1 MSTTS
6 DFTPKQ
12 TEKLRLA
19 RWRYAKD
26 MHAHALALRDTIQ
39 KMRKMQRAMKRTVV
53 RVAGKGKMDL
63 LTRYDFEPRGSIEYQ
78 LEHLD
83 EVQVPGF
90 EDVEALAETILQDTS
105 LLVGSSRP
113 MTLPYEN
120 GAENDMPEAVRGSAY
135 DPHEASTESESE
147 ASSASDSDNEVID
160 VDDD

>member
-120 GAENDMPEAVRGSAY
+120 GAENDMPEAVRGPAY
-135 DPHEASTESESE
+135 DPHEASTESE
-147 ASSASDSDNEVID
+147 AASDSDNEVID
-160 VDDD
+160 VDNDD